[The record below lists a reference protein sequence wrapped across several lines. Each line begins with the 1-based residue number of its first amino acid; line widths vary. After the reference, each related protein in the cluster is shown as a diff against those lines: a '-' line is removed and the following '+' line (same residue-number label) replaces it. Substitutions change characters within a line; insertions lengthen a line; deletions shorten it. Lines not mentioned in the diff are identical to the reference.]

1 MRAMSVMGFARL
13 DYQHGRLADLP
24 WPVTAPKEWLGVEGT
39 AGWALREL
47 TRMGVEIPPHLRDA
61 ATQVIA
67 YVYEA
72 GYGDG

>member
-1 MRAMSVMGFARL
+1 MSVMGIAQL
-13 DYQHGRLADLP
+13 DYQHGRTADLP
-24 WPVTAPKEWLGVEGT
+24 WPVTMPGEWLGTEGT

-47 TRMGVEIPPHLRDA
+47 AKLGVEVPPQLRGPVA
-61 ATQVIA
+61 QVIA